1 MASNQLRTLR
11 PNTSI
16 ENVGRL
22 RWHKTNTSILDF
34 GSNKQ
39 WLKYRNKLQSKLEA
53 KELWQLFNLIGLQ
66 DREAVIM
73 DYETIAATTGVE
85 QALAILRSY
94 ILEAHLCNEL
104 VRLGVDFTKPLQ
116 PQVKALRNQERH
128 ARQEIYAEL
137 QKFLR
142 YLQDSHAFIHGTPLR
157 ELPQRSPNAPNTL
170 PAFSLAAA

>member
-11 PNTSI
+11 PNISL
-16 ENVGRL
+16 ENAGRL

-39 WLKYRNKLQSKLEA
+39 WLRYRNKLQLKLEA
-53 KELWQLFNLIGLQ
+53 KELWQLFNLIGLH
-66 DREAVIM
+66 DRGAVVM
-73 DYETIAATTGVE
+73 DYEFIAAATGDE
-85 QALAILRSY
+85 QALALLRSY
-94 ILEAHLCNEL
+94 ILEAHLSNEL

-116 PQVKALRNQERH
+116 GQVKALLNH
-128 ARQEIYAEL
+128 ARHMHRERFKILHKAMRYI
-137 QKFLR
+137 QK
-142 YLQDSHAFIHGTPLR
+142 SHAFTHGAPLR

>member
-22 RWHKTNTSILDF
+22 HWHKTNTSILDF

-39 WLKYRNKLQSKLEA
+39 WLRYRNKLQSKLEA
-53 KELWQLFNLIGLQ
+53 KELWQLFNLIGLH
-66 DREAVIM
+66 DRGAVVM
-73 DYETIAATTGVE
+73 DYETIAATSGDE

-104 VRLGVDFTKPLQ
+104 VRLGVDFTKPLK
-116 PQVKALRNQERH
+116 PQVKALRHKSRERFNKLH
-128 ARQEIYAEL
+128 KA
-137 QKFLR
+137 LR
-142 YLQDSHAFIHGTPLR
+142 YIQESHAFTHGTPLR

>member
-11 PNTSI
+11 PNTSV
-16 ENVGRL
+16 EYVGRL

-39 WLKYRNKLQSKLEA
+39 WLRYRNKLQSKLEA
-53 KELWQLFNLIGLQ
+53 KELWQLFNLIGLH
-66 DREAVIM
+66 DRGAVVM
-73 DYETIAATTGVE
+73 DYETIAATIGDE

-104 VRLGVDFTKPLQ
+104 VRLGVDFTKPLR
-116 PQVKALRNQERH
+116 PQVKALRHKSRERFKKLH
-128 ARQEIYAEL
+128 KA
-137 QKFLR
+137 LR
-142 YLQDSHAFIHGTPLR
+142 YIQKSHTFTHGTPLR

-170 PAFSLAAA
+170 PAYSLAAA